1 MIDKFIIL
9 SLVKYVVLITK
20 IVFVLV
26 AISCLVA
33 SPISA
38 NAQYTP
44 DVKII
49 LASEV
54 FHYGEK
60 LDYTIIVSE
69 ITGEDARIY
78 IIDTTG
84 KRSPLVSKPIS
95 QEETRMLA
103 PFSLT
108 SDIWDVGNY
117 SLELEYSGA
126 ISKVDFAIID
136 DGSVGIPY
144 WINDFAK
151 LWLTTQIPDKE
162 YAGVAIKYLIEEG
175 IITNSKSDD
184 TLYIP
189 SWFKYTTAWWS
200 TGEISD
206 TTYAYA
212 MQFLIDE
219 KFMKIPFDQVSSS
232 DNFL

>member
-95 QEETRMLA
+95 QEATRMLA

-117 SLELEYSGA
+117 S
-126 ISKVDFAIID
+126 
-136 DGSVGIPY
+136 
-144 WINDFAK
+144 
-151 LWLTTQIPDKE
+151 
-162 YAGVAIKYLIEEG
+162 
-175 IITNSKSDD
+175 
-184 TLYIP
+184 
-189 SWFKYTTAWWS
+189 
-200 TGEISD
+200 
-206 TTYAYA
+206 
-212 MQFLIDE
+212 
-219 KFMKIPFDQVSSS
+219 
-232 DNFL
+232 

>member
-1 MIDKFIIL
+1 M
-9 SLVKYVVLITK
+9 ITK
-20 IVFVLV
+20 IVFVLI
-26 AISCLVA
+26 AISCLVG

-136 DGSVGIPY
+136 DGSC
-144 WINDFAK
+144 
-151 LWLTTQIPDKE
+151 E
-162 YAGVAIKYLIEEG
+162 
-175 IITNSKSDD
+175 
-184 TLYIP
+184 
-189 SWFKYTTAWWS
+189 
-200 TGEISD
+200 
-206 TTYAYA
+206 
-212 MQFLIDE
+212 
-219 KFMKIPFDQVSSS
+219 
-232 DNFL
+232 